1 MKITDGIYGTFS
13 IGEPVIIDLIN
24 SPAMQRL
31 KDISQLGIPD
41 RYYHLKGFSRYDHS
55 IGVFLLLRSH
65 KASIAEQIAGLIHD
79 ISHTPFSH
87 VIDWVINGKGGEE
100 LHQDDRHAEF
110 LHNSEIP
117 GILAS
122 YGISIDVILEND
134 FGLLERE
141 IPDICA
147 DRIDYALREFSNDD
161 AHYCLN
167 HLTVRNGSFAFDTMR
182 SARLFA
188 IRFLERQER
197 NWGSYEATSRYKN
210 FAEMFRYAVESN
222 ILSIEE
228 LLNGKETA
236 IIEKLESAE
245 DWRIRLAL
253 FKMTAKSLD
262 GHPIR
267 ETPEIK
273 KFRHVD
279 PLFVLHRKL
288 VRLSDA
294 DPGFKE
300 LLEAARERN
309 KKGVRTAIIF

>member
-122 YGISIDVILEND
+122 YGISIDVIQKEV
-134 FGLLERE
+134 
-141 IPDICA
+141 A
-147 DRIDYALREFSNDD
+147 DWFQIKISDLR
-161 AHYCLN
+161 
-167 HLTVRNGSFAFDTMR
+167 
-182 SARLFA
+182 
-188 IRFLERQER
+188 
-197 NWGSYEATSRYKN
+197 
-210 FAEMFRYAVESN
+210 
-222 ILSIEE
+222 
-228 LLNGKETA
+228 
-236 IIEKLESAE
+236 
-245 DWRIRLAL
+245 
-253 FKMTAKSLD
+253 AKV
-262 GHPIR
+262 
-267 ETPEIK
+267 K
-273 KFRHVD
+273 
-279 PLFVLHRKL
+279 
-288 VRLSDA
+288 
-294 DPGFKE
+294 
-300 LLEAARERN
+300 
-309 KKGVRTAIIF
+309 